1 MSASETQRIDMHT
14 ANRSKSAVPWWTLI
28 TAVGLAAAAVLI
40 VRRLATESE
49 SVNLDEAF
57 EQCDR
62 AASTLEERIAA
73 NGVALAS

>member
-1 MSASETQRIDMHT
+1 MSASETQSIEMHSS
-14 ANRSKSAVPWWTLI
+14 NRSKSAMPWWTFI

-40 VRRLATESE
+40 VRRLAAEHNAL
-49 SVNLDEAF
+49 NLDEAF

-62 AASTLEERIAA
+62 AASALEERITG